1 MAIITISRGTKS
13 GGKKLAEMLS
23 EKLDYRCISREIIV
37 QASEKYGIPEYKLF
51 TAIQKSPT
59 LLQRFTFDRD
69 RYLAY
74 ITESLCEAVKDDNV
88 VYHGHAGHFLLQG
101 ISHVMKVRIVANMKF
116 RAEAA
121 MEQMNLSYK
130 EAERYI
136 EEVDKQRVR
145 WSKFL
150 YGIDWCEPGLYD
162 IVFNVDRTDLEFVCS
177 IIEHAVKQPVF
188 QSTDASQK
196 AMQDLVLISHIRAA
210 LAGLPKVRLE
220 QLRVR
225 ADRGEIT
232 IEGKVKSEDLLQSIS
247 ETVMKVPGVKQV
259 IQNCQFDFRYQG
271 IDT

>member
-23 EKLDYRCISREIIV
+23 ERLGYRCISREVIV

-59 LLQRFTFDRD
+59 LLQRLTFDRE

-101 ISHVMKVRIVANMKF
+101 ISHVMKVRIVANMQF

-130 EAERYI
+130 EAEKYI
-136 EEVDKQRVR
+136 DEIDKQRVK

-150 YGIDWCEPGLYD
+150 YGVNWCEPGLYD

-177 IIEHAVKQPVF
+177 TLEYAVNQPLF
-188 QSTDASQK
+188 QSTKESQK
-196 AMQDLVLISHIRAA
+196 AMQDLVLASHVKAA
-210 LAGLPKVRLE
+210 LAGVSKIRLE
-220 QLRVR
+220 QLRVLS
-225 ADRGEIT
+225 DNGDVT
-232 IEGKVKSEDLLQSIS
+232 IEGKVKSEEMLQAINK
-247 ETVMKVPGVKQV
+247 EAIKVPGVQKV
-259 IQNCQFDFRYQG
+259 TLNCQFDFRYQG